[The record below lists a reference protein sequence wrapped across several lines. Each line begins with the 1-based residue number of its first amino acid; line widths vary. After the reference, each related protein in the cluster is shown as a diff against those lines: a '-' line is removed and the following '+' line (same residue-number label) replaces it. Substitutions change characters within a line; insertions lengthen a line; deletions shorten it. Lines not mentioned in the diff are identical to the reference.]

1 MVPTKKIDNSITF
14 PTTVQRL
21 KMPLNVMVNVNTTNG
36 LLVPVIIGLVAG
48 VVFIFAIH
56 TFVRGPIPPI
66 LSISHKFPEKV
77 PIEDEL
83 KNIEQIQEVKLFLE
97 KYDDNNSTAYFGHFQ
112 NETIQIRY
120 TTWAQVD
127 KDGDGYKETFR
138 RLELTLFYDESG
150 GKPIYKSYDPER
162 LKQIEIRCR
171 EQIAI
176 SLDEEKAFTDIILP
190 AYDGQVRDV
199 IENAKCLF

>member
-1 MVPTKKIDNSITF
+1 MT
-14 PTTVQRL
+14 
-21 KMPLNVMVNVNTTNG
+21 LNVMVNVNTTNG
-36 LLVPVIIGLVAG
+36 LLVPVIIGLVVGAA
-48 VVFIFAIH
+48 FIFAIH

-83 KNIEQIQEVKLFLE
+83 KNIEQIPEVKLFLE
-97 KYDDNNSTAYFGHFQ
+97 KYDDNNSTIYLGRFQ

-127 KDGDGYKETFR
+127 KDGDGYKEAFR

-150 GKPIYKSYDPER
+150 GEPIYKSYDPDR

-176 SLDEEKAFTDIILP
+176 SLDEDKAFTDIMLP
-190 AYDGQVRDV
+190 AYDGQVRDI

>member
-1 MVPTKKIDNSITF
+1 MVLTKKIDYSSTS
-14 PTTVQRL
+14 TTTLQRL

-56 TFVRGPIPPI
+56 TFVRSPIPPI

-83 KNIEQIQEVKLFLE
+83 KNIEQIPEVKLFLE
-97 KYDDNNSTAYFGHFQ
+97 KYDDNHSTIYLGRFQ

-120 TTWAQVD
+120 ATWAQVD
-127 KDGDGYKETFR
+127 KDGDEYKEAFR

-150 GKPIYKSYDPER
+150 GKSIYKSYDPDR

-176 SLDEEKAFTDIILP
+176 SLDEDKAFTDITLP
-190 AYDGQVRDV
+190 AYDGQVRDI

>member
-66 LSISHKFPEKV
+66 VSISHEFPKKV

-83 KNIEQIQEVKLFLE
+83 KNIEQI
-97 KYDDNNSTAYFGHFQ
+97 
-112 NETIQIRY
+112 
-120 TTWAQVD
+120 
-127 KDGDGYKETFR
+127 
-138 RLELTLFYDESG
+138 
-150 GKPIYKSYDPER
+150 
-162 LKQIEIRCR
+162 
-171 EQIAI
+171 AI
-176 SLDEEKAFTDIILP
+176 SLDEDKAFIDIMLP
-190 AYDGQVRDV
+190 AYNGQSQRYY
-199 IENAKCLF
+199 

>member
-1 MVPTKKIDNSITF
+1 MVLTKKIDYSITF
-14 PTTVQRL
+14 TTTLQRL
-21 KMPLNVMVNVNTTNG
+21 KMPLNVTVNVNTTNG

-48 VVFIFAIH
+48 VVFIFTIH
-56 TFVRGPIPPI
+56 TFVRSPIPPI
-66 LSISHKFPEKV
+66 LSIPEKV

-83 KNIEQIQEVKLFLE
+83 KSAQQIPEVKLFLE
-97 KYDDNNSTAYFGHFQ
+97 KYDDHNSTIFLGRFQ

-127 KDGDGYKETFR
+127 KDGDGYKEAFR

-150 GKPIYKSYDPER
+150 GKPIYKSYDPDK

-176 SLDEEKAFTDIILP
+176 SLDEEKAFTDIMLP

-199 IENAKCLF
+199 IENGKCLF